1 MKKKA
6 LITGITGQDGS
17 YLTELLLDKGYE
29 VHVIISRS
37 SSFNTGRID
46 HLYNNPEILNK
57 KLFLHYGDL
66 VDTSNLNRLL
76 EKIEPD
82 KIYNLAAQSH
92 VKVSF
97 EIPDYTAQVDA
108 LGTLRFLDAI
118 REVGLRKV
126 KFYQAST
133 SELYGKAREIP
144 QNENTPF
151 YPRSPYGVA
160 KLYGYWIIVN
170 YREAYNIFASNG
182 ILFNHESPRRGETF
196 VTRKITRAAAR
207 IAAGLQQVVT
217 LGNLDAKR
225 DWGYAPEYCEGMWK
239 ILQHNTAGDYVLA
252 TGETHTV
259 REFTSLT
266 FQNIGIELEWSGKGE
281 NEQGKIKSI
290 DLDKAKFLIDYSSKK
305 DLFSFKFTSK
315 LKTGDVVVAVD
326 PNYYRPTEV
335 DLLIGDAAKA
345 EKEIGW
351 IAETKFEDLVRL
363 MIESDMKKVLKRG
376 F

>member
-1 MKKKA
+1 M
-6 LITGITGQDGS
+6 
-17 YLTELLLDKGYE
+17 
-29 VHVIISRS
+29 
-37 SSFNTGRID
+37 
-46 HLYNNPEILNK
+46 
-57 KLFLHYGDL
+57 
-66 VDTSNLNRLL
+66 
-76 EKIEPD
+76 
-82 KIYNLAAQSH
+82 
-92 VKVSF
+92 
-97 EIPDYTAQVDA
+97 
-108 LGTLRFLDAI
+108 
-118 REVGLRKV
+118 
-126 KFYQAST
+126 
-133 SELYGKAREIP
+133 
-144 QNENTPF
+144 
-151 YPRSPYGVA
+151 
-160 KLYGYWIIVN
+160 
-170 YREAYNIFASNG
+170 
-182 ILFNHESPRRGETF
+182 FNHESPRRGETF

-225 DWGYAPEYCEGMWK
+225 DWGFAPEYCEGMWK
-239 ILQHNTAGDYVLA
+239 ILQHNVAGDYVLA

-305 DLFSFKFTSK
+305 DLFSFKFTSE
-315 LKTGDVVVAVD
+315 LKTGDVVITVD